1 MNFFDILKALLF
13 DKKNEE
19 KADVDTL
26 QSFTPYMIN
35 RWLSFYDKT
44 KAIFVNETLNKFS
57 AIFDNKEDLYELYSN
72 LIPRSKFKRI
82 SYIKKNKEVTE
93 EDENIGI
100 ISKNN
105 MLSKREVRM
114 YVDLYNSLAK

>member
-13 DKKNEE
+13 DKKKEE
-19 KADVDTL
+19 RPDADTL
-26 QSFTPYMIN
+26 QSFTPYMVN

-44 KAIFVNETLNKFS
+44 KAVFVNETLNKFS
-57 AIFDNKEDLYELYSN
+57 SIFDNKEDQYELYSN

-82 SYIKKNKEVTE
+82 SYIKKKKEVTE
-93 EDENIGI
+93 EDENIGV

-105 MLSKREVRM
+105 MLSKREVQM

>member
-1 MNFFDILKALLF
+1 MNFFDILKALLY
-13 DKKNEE
+13 DKKKEE
-19 KADVDTL
+19 RPDADTL
-26 QSFTPYMIN
+26 QSFTPYMVN

-44 KAIFVNETLNKFS
+44 KAVFVNETLNKFS
-57 AIFDNKEDLYELYSN
+57 SIFDNKEDQYELYSN

-82 SYIKKNKEVTE
+82 SYIKKKKEVTE
-93 EDENIGI
+93 EDENIGV

-105 MLSKREVRM
+105 MLSKREVQM

>member
-13 DKKNEE
+13 DKKKEE
-19 KADVDTL
+19 RPDADTL
-26 QSFTPYMIN
+26 QSFTPYMVN

-44 KAIFVNETLNKFS
+44 KAVFVNETLNKFS
-57 AIFDNKEDLYELYSN
+57 SIFDNKEDQYELYSN

-82 SYIKKNKEVTE
+82 SYIKKKKEITE
-93 EDENIGI
+93 EDENISV

-105 MLSKREVRM
+105 MLSKREVQM